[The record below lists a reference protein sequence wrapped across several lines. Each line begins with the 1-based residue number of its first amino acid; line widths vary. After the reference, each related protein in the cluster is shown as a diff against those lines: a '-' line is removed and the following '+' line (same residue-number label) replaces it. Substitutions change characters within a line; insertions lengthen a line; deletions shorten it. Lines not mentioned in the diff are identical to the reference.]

1 MAVDAGGCRWAPQ
14 EPAPRVPSPA
24 GAALH
29 PCTRLPACLPAA
41 CLAAAAL
48 RRGPRAGGGGGARG
62 PWQGAVAQ
70 APAFTDPGTL
80 AVCSRLG
87 PTPASA
93 SIPHRTAPHRTA
105 PRRAAHWEEGGSERG
120 ASGRPCLL
128 GPPPSRRV
136 LSASSPVPGRAQPA
150 QSPQRPQRTS
160 PARARCPSWAW
171 RNAGDP
177 GDEGSREGRGPGPR
191 EPRPVEESESGVS
204 LPRPPARS
212 WVLGSTHP
220 APTLQSPGASPRSP
234 LSPHPPQPT
243 PPCGYS
249 VRKGAKLGRGCQRV
263 QWDLAW
269 CGERGADPL

>member
-1 MAVDAGGCRWAPQ
+1 MLHASQAQ
-14 EPAPRVPSPA
+14 RVPRFTHA
-24 GAALH
+24 RA
-29 PCTRLPACLPAA
+29 CLPACLPAA

-105 PRRAAHWEEGGSERG
+105 
-120 ASGRPCLL
+120 SGRSLGRGWKRAWGIRPAVTS
-128 GPPPSRRV
+128 GPPPLPAGSQR
-136 LSASSPVPGRAQPA
+136 LLPSPRRAQPA

-212 WVLGSTHP
+212 GVLGSTHP

-249 VRKGAKLGRGCQRV
+249 VRKGAKLGRGCQPV